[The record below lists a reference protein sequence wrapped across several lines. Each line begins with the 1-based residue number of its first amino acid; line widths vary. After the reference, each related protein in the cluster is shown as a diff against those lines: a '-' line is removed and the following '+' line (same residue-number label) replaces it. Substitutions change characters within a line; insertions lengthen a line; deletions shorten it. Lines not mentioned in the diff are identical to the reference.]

1 MNTTNVFVHI
11 PKSYINLSH
20 GTRFPG
26 DNLMVIG
33 FTSTYGISSYH
44 HTTKSLWEGVFRF
57 DTTSRLSGFFL
68 WLFFILWFL
77 LLLPSYSGFFFFFL
91 HTLVS
96 SSSSGI
102 EQESL
107 PTVSSSVEAT
117 RVNKTNSKDMTEY
130 C

>member
-1 MNTTNVFVHI
+1 MESVPTTTPLKVCGKVYSDSIQLH
-11 PKSYINLSH
+11 
-20 GTRFPG
+20 
-26 DNLMVIG
+26 VCQ
-33 FTSTYGISSYH
+33 
-44 HTTKSLWEGVFRF
+44 
-57 DTTSRLSGFFL
+57 GFFMVV
-68 WLFFILWFL
+68 
-77 LLLPSYSGFFFFFL
+77 L

>member
-1 MNTTNVFVHI
+1 MESVPTTTPLKVCGKVYSDSIQLH
-11 PKSYINLSH
+11 
-20 GTRFPG
+20 
-26 DNLMVIG
+26 VCQ
-33 FTSTYGISSYH
+33 
-44 HTTKSLWEGVFRF
+44 GVFMV
-57 DTTSRLSGFFL
+57 
-68 WLFFILWFL
+68 
-77 LLLPSYSGFFFFFL
+77 FL

>member
-1 MNTTNVFVHI
+1 MESVPTTTPLKVCGKVY
-11 PKSYINLSH
+11 SDS
-20 GTRFPG
+20 
-26 DNLMVIG
+26 
-33 FTSTYGISSYH
+33 
-44 HTTKSLWEGVFRF
+44 
-57 DTTSRLSGFFL
+57 TSRLSGFFYGCS
-68 WLFFILWFL
+68 
-77 LLLPSYSGFFFFFL
+77 SYSGFFFFFL

>member
-1 MNTTNVFVHI
+1 
-11 PKSYINLSH
+11 
-20 GTRFPG
+20 
-26 DNLMVIG
+26 MVIG

-57 DTTSRLSGFFL
+57 DTTSRLSGFFYGCS
-68 WLFFILWFL
+68 
-77 LLLPSYSGFFFFFL
+77 SYSGFFFFFL

>member
-57 DTTSRLSGFFL
+57 DTTSRLSGFFYGCSSYSGFFFFFL
-68 WLFFILWFL
+68 HTLVSSSSSFILWFL

-96 SSSSGI
+96 SSSFI
-102 EQESL
+102 LWFLLLL
-107 PTVSSSVEAT
+107 PV
-117 RVNKTNSKDMTEY
+117 
-130 C
+130 

>member
-1 MNTTNVFVHI
+1 MESVPTTTPLKVCGKVYSDSIQLHVCQVF
-11 PKSYINLSH
+11 
-20 GTRFPG
+20 F
-26 DNLMVIG
+26 
-33 FTSTYGISSYH
+33 YGCS
-44 HTTKSLWEGVFRF
+44 
-57 DTTSRLSGFFL
+57 
-68 WLFFILWFL
+68 
-77 LLLPSYSGFFFFFL
+77 SYSGFFFFFL

>member
-20 GTRFPG
+20 GTRGNPG

-57 DTTSRLSGFFL
+57 DTTSTSRLSGCFYGFS
-68 WLFFILWFL
+68 
-77 LLLPSYSGFFFFFL
+77 SYSGFFFFRYRTGVVADCFKFCWSY
-91 HTLVS
+91 TC
-96 SSSSGI
+96 
-102 EQESL
+102 QSL
-107 PTVSSSVEAT
+107 L
-117 RVNKTNSKDMTEY
+117 
-130 C
+130 

>member
-1 MNTTNVFVHI
+1 MESVPTTTPLKVCGKVYSDSI
-11 PKSYINLSH
+11 QLQLH
-20 GTRFPG
+20 GCQ
-26 DNLMVIG
+26 
-33 FTSTYGISSYH
+33 
-44 HTTKSLWEGVFRF
+44 GVFMV
-57 DTTSRLSGFFL
+57 
-68 WLFFILWFL
+68 
-77 LLLPSYSGFFFFFL
+77 FL
-91 HTLVS
+91 HTLV